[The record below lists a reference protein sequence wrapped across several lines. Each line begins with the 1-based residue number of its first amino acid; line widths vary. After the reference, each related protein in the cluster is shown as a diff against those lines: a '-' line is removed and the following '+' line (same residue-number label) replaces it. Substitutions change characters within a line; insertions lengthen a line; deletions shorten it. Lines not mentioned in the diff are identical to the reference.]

1 MNVFEAIMIIEGYE
15 ESDEVQIIEAYQH
28 LLDTGIINHL
38 QGAYGRNAMRLLE
51 EGYLT
56 LRPQELQ

>member
-1 MNVFEAIMIIEGYE
+1 MNVFEAILIIEE
-15 ESDEVQIIEAYQH
+15 CEDADEAQVIDAYQH
-28 LLDTGIINHL
+28 LLDTGVINHL

-56 LRPQELQ
+56 LRPRELQ